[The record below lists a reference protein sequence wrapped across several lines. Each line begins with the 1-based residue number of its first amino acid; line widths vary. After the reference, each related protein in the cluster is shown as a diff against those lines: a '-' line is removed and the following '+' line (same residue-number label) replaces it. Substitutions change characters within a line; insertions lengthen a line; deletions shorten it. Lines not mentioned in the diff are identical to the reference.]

1 MHAMTCIGDSS
12 IAVLPATWACSNCSI
27 VCHSLDLTVQSP
39 GAERLACVL
48 SSLPEDAGQRWA
60 ARQKELA
67 SLAKQLSD
75 AGQVRSRA
83 EQLGPGTVSLD
94 TGMEQEL
101 RFRLRTMFR

>member
-1 MHAMTCIGDSS
+1 MQ
-12 IAVLPATWACSNCSI
+12 
-27 VCHSLDLTVQSP
+27 SLGP
-39 GAERLACVL
+39 ERLACVL
-48 SSLPEDAGQRWA
+48 SALPGH
-60 ARQKELA
+60 ARQQWAGLQRELN

-75 AGQVRSRA
+75 AGQERSWA

>member
-1 MHAMTCIGDSS
+1 MQ
-12 IAVLPATWACSNCSI
+12 
-27 VCHSLDLTVQSP
+27 SL

-48 SSLPEDAGQRWA
+48 SSLPEHAGQRWA
-60 ARQKELA
+60 ARQQELA
-67 SLAKQLSD
+67 SLAKQLSA
-75 AGQVRSRA
+75 AGQERSRA

>member
-1 MHAMTCIGDSS
+1 MTCIGDFS
-12 IAVLPATWACSNCSI
+12 IAVLPATWACSNCTT
-27 VCHSLDLTVQSP
+27 VCQSLDLTVQPS
-39 GAERLACVL
+39 GAERLPCVL
-48 SSLPEDAGQRWA
+48 SSLPVHAGQQWA
-60 ARQKELA
+60 ALQKELA

-75 AGQVRSRA
+75 AGQVRSQA

>member
-1 MHAMTCIGDSS
+1 M
-12 IAVLPATWACSNCSI
+12 LPAAWACSKCSI
-27 VCHSLDLTVQSP
+27 VCHSIDPFVQSP

-48 SSLPEDAGQRWA
+48 SSLPVHAGQRWA

-67 SLAKQLSD
+67 SLAKQLSN
-75 AGQVRSRA
+75 AGQVRSAA